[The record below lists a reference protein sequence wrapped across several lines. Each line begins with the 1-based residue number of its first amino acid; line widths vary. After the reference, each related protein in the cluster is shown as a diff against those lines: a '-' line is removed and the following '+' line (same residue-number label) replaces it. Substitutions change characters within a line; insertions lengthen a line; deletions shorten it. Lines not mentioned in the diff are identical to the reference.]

1 MCSSCSD
8 IAVLGDQINAESQV
22 DDNFFSDVE
31 MPSFSDLMDIC
42 MSSPEIC
49 MVDSAFGDNDDF
61 NVMCCDEDLSAT
73 NSVCAMD
80 ATDSHYE
87 ASGEQS
93 QQMSDYMSSEYTCHQ
108 TMPTQNLNAN
118 HSQIDFMEIDNY
130 DTEAFDGTLLDIM
143 THESNS
149 LPTLVGTET
158 SKKKHTLCLDLD
170 GTWVKHLMFSV
181 LWTCI
186 DVGYRYA
193 YLKLV
198 INILCWFHRNTNPC

>member
-80 ATDSHYE
+80 AIDSHHG
-87 ASGEQS
+87 APGEES
-93 QQMSDYMSSEYTCHQ
+93 QQMSDYMSFE
-108 TMPTQNLNAN
+108 TMPIQNLNSS
-118 HSQIDFMEIDNY
+118 HSQFDYMEIDNYDMEIDNY
-130 DTEAFDGTLLDIM
+130 DTEAFVRTPLDM
-143 THESNS
+143 THEPNS
-149 LPTLVGTET
+149 LLALVGAET
-158 SKKKHTLCLDLD
+158 IKKKHTLCLDLD
-170 GTWVKHLMFSV
+170 GT
-181 LWTCI
+181 
-186 DVGYRYA
+186 
-193 YLKLV
+193 
-198 INILCWFHRNTNPC
+198 